1 MDGIVYALVITYQHP
16 EKTGTKL
23 NINYWCEEVYYFTT
37 AGARWT
43 AAEFLRKQD
52 PGLKFKTYD
61 KMSPTPA
68 ELWDKITA
76 TRGQPFAGA

>member
-16 EKTGTKL
+16 EKMGSSL
-23 NINYWCEEVYYFTT
+23 NISYWCEEVHHFTT
-37 AGARWT
+37 AGARWA
-43 AAEFLRKQD
+43 AAEYLRKMD
-52 PGLKFKTYD
+52 PSLKFKTYD

-76 TRGQPFAGA
+76 SRAQPFAGA